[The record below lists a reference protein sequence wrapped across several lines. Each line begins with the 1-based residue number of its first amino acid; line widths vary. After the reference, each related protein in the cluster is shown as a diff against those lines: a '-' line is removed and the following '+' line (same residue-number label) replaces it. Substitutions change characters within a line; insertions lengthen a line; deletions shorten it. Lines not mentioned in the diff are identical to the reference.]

1 MSPLAWF
8 LVVVAA
14 GVVLLA
20 AAVLVDRRQRRTVT
34 GAGEPA
40 PRRGVESVD
49 RIVPRY
55 VTQDE
60 IDAMPSPAADPSGG
74 LPHRGEGFGFGHAHP
89 DFATGSAG
97 AELTGPRF
105 LVIDGDVTSMRE
117 LLAPLGTATA
127 ESPLV
132 LVAAHIADEVLV
144 TLAANRRALGMP
156 VVAAV
161 AGTRDR
167 RRLAELTGAT
177 PVAEDDLRS
186 GYVPPA
192 GYGTAAAWSST
203 GARAWV
209 QPA

>member
-8 LVVVAA
+8 VVVVCV

-20 AAVLVDRRQRRTVT
+20 AAVLLDRHQRRAAT
-34 GAGEPA
+34 GQGEPA

-60 IDAMPSPAADPSGG
+60 VDAMASPASDPADG

-89 DFATGSAG
+89 DFATGSGG
-97 AELTGPRF
+97 AALTGPRV
-105 LVIDGDVTSMRE
+105 LVVDGGVMSMRE
-117 LLAPLGTATA
+117 LLAPLASATA

-144 TLAANRRALGMP
+144 TLAANRRALRMP

-161 AGTRDR
+161 AETRDR

-186 GYVPPA
+186 GYLPA
-192 GYGTAAAWSST
+192 EVYGTAAAWSST
-203 GARAWV
+203 RTRAWV